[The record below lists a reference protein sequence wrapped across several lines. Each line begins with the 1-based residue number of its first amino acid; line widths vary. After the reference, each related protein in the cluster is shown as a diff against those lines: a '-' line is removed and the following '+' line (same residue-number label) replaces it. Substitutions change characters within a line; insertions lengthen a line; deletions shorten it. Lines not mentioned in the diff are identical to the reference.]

1 LEVNL
6 KIHLNINDIVKGSI
20 YQLLWFLFFASA
32 FSIFGRVPNRIFV
45 DATSLGFL
53 FILLTHYLFEWYKS
67 ISLRKVKNI
76 TLIMLPFLIMPLVS
90 AIQASRVFGQPLV
103 FGLIAQRQL
112 TMVLCAHF
120 IAIALG
126 DGWIRRERFEKYFIG
141 SLHIMLFIFLIFY
154 MFVNPARFIDTDF
167 VTLSPNK
174 GFRYEFPDSCIYG
187 LFLYGIFKIWIAKE
201 KQWISSVLLS
211 SFYILAYLLDRTQL
225 IAIVGTILTYVFLN
239 FSFPRIIRS
248 SIIAGISGVVIF
260 GVLSLAAPS
269 FVEKNIKL
277 YVTAVETLT
286 GEKVSE
292 ASTNIRFMES
302 KIALDGFIKHPILG
316 VGFLST
322 KWKDGFRSLNKH
334 FYPVDVGLL
343 GNLFVYGIIGTIV
356 FYIPFYLTW
365 KYSRKLKD
373 KNDALLV
380 SSMYVLLF
388 QFADYFT
395 AASNQKFFGVVAVY
409 FGIVYYY
416 RYRKDNLEETL

>member
-1 LEVNL
+1 MKIQFNVN
-6 KIHLNINDIVKGSI
+6 NFVKGSL
-20 YQLLWFLFFASA
+20 YQLLWFVFFASA

-45 DATSLGFL
+45 DVTSLAFL
-53 FILLTHYLFEWYKS
+53 FILLTHYLFEWYKA

-76 TLIMLPFLIMPLVS
+76 TLIMLPFLIMPFVS

-120 IAIALG
+120 IATALG
-126 DGWIRRERFEKYFIG
+126 DGWIRKEKFEKYFIG
-141 SLHIMLFIFLIFY
+141 SLHMMLFTFLIFY
-154 MFVNPARFIDTDF
+154 MFVNPARFIDTEF

-187 LFLYGIFKIWIAKE
+187 LFLYSLFKIWISKE
-201 KQWISSVLLS
+201 KGWSFTVMLS
-211 SFYILAYLLDRTQL
+211 AFYILTYLMDRTQL
-225 IAIVGTILTYVFLN
+225 IAIAGTILTYVFFN
-239 FSFPRIIRS
+239 FSFPRIIRTA
-248 SIIAGISGVVIF
+248 IIGGVG
-260 GVLSLAAPS
+260 GVLIIGALSLAAPS
-269 FVEKNIKL
+269 LVEKNIKL

-292 ASTNIRFMES
+292 ASTNVRFMES
-302 KIALDGFIKHPILG
+302 KIALDGFFKHPILG

-322 KWKDGFRSLNKH
+322 KWNDGFRSLNKH
-334 FYPVDVGLL
+334 FYPVDVGIL
-343 GNLFVYGIIGTIV
+343 GNLFVYGILGTLV
-356 FYIPFYLTW
+356 FYIPFYITW
-365 KYSRKLKD
+365 RYSRKIKE

-380 SSMYVLLF
+380 SSIYVLLF

-409 FGIVYYY
+409 FGIIYYY
-416 RYRKDNLEETL
+416 RYRKDTIEETL